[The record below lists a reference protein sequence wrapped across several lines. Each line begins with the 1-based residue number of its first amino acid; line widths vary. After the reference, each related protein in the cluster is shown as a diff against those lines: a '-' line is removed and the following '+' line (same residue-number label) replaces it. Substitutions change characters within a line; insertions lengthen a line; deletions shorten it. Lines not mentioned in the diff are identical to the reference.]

1 MHRYSTHLL
10 YCCTCT
16 CICWLWMELYFFQRS
31 SVKRT
36 YICSYI
42 CYICWIHSKHP
53 VMEYIKNGGLDI
65 FYIANIQMFVR
76 KNLITKLYLLSK
88 ILWKLFSVKC
98 FFLQVIFSR
107 TCANPKMWYK
117 YRKAPEHIPLFY
129 HKSFQF

>member
-36 YICSYI
+36 DICS
-42 CYICWIHSKHP
+42 YICWIHSKHP
-53 VMEYIKNGGLDI
+53 VMEYIKNGGLNI